1 MEIQEHFAQTGR
13 ESFATFMIGHADVP
27 TSVRAMKTGAPGFLN
42 KPVCE
47 QGSFDAVAEALRQ
60 DPTHRTEVREIP
72 GIRAVADALPRREVD
87 VQCGVRRRLLRPQIA
102 HELEI
107 GENTIKNALVE
118 REA

>member
-1 MEIQEHFAQTGR
+1 MKAGAF
-13 ESFATFMIGHADVP
+13 SFLD
-27 TSVRAMKTGAPGFLN
+27 

-47 QGSFDAVAEALRQ
+47 QGSFDAVADALRQ
-60 DPTHRTEVREIP
+60 DPTRRTEVREIP

-87 VQCGVRRRLLRPQIA
+87 VQCGVRRRLLRTQIA

-107 GENTIKNALVE
+107 GENTIKNELVE